1 MRKKDKLTKVSD
13 LRTVEKALVIDQS
26 LQESGKDTIDKM
38 HHNLDNVS
46 KSVTQSNQMMED
58 LIKMLEQNRAGQ
70 ENSDEI
76 IEKTQKIN
84 NNLLD
89 ENSLQAIT
97 MIETPEIYLNW
108 DEQVKENERFAE
120 QQGIDLDMPFI
131 NTFSNIERV
140 GLYKE
145 LTEKF
150 DIIQLEAND
159 YLFATAAGLIAGFID
174 AAFVGTITNKTGQAA
189 IPKMIDKK
197 FDQIVTW
204 YGKQEKIAELQKQ
217 ATKAKS
223 TSATEKLNTMVDKL
237 KKGEKVNKSGDVV
250 KWLKKDSIKQLEK
263 NHRVVY
269 DAAMNKGV
277 KGMSPDNHHLL
288 SIAHEPSLLGLLV
301 GIIDQLTGKAT
312 FIDTLGNIIRTNTG
326 NLNNELNGNTIMK
339 ISQAVENWFG
349 HIMSDIAGSSSSVGR
364 GSGLPVPGWSVLQK
378 LQIGNFDINGK
389 QMNIAGVSDWMFK
402 SGYDIRSFTAQLIP
416 VVIYETLV
424 RCYWFYKQHIV
435 YGKSIKESFP
445 VANNRELA
453 RLLLF
458 SASSFTAVDVIHATI
473 KSYRTGI
480 FDLSTFLMTIN
491 YPGLLN
497 FGFKCVQNTK
507 NEIVH
512 RNHVV
517 NVIQNDVMAEYERV
531 LHEIK

>member
-1 MRKKDKLTKVSD
+1 MNKRNKLTNIST
-13 LRTVEKALVIDQS
+13 LRNVEKSLVVDQS
-26 LQESGKDTIDKM
+26 VQESGKDAIDKM

-120 QQGIDLDMPFI
+120 QQGIDLDIPFI

-140 GLYKE
+140 KLYQE
-145 LTEKF
+145 LTDKF
-150 DIIQLEAND
+150 DVIQLEAND

-174 AAFVGTITNKTGQAA
+174 AAFVGTITNKTSQAA
-189 IPKMIDKK
+189 IPKMVDKK

-223 TSATEKLNTMVDKL
+223 TPATENLNTMVDKL
-237 KKGEKVNKSGDVV
+237 KKGEKVTKYGDVV
-250 KWLKKDSIKQLEK
+250 KWHKKDSNKQLEK
-263 NHRVVY
+263 NHRVSY
-269 DAAMNKGV
+269 DAAINKGV

-312 FIDTLGNIIRTNTG
+312 FIDTFGNIIRTNTG

-473 KSYRTGI
+473 KSYRTGN

-512 RNHVV
+512 HKHVE
-517 NVIQNDVMAEYERV
+517 NVMQNDVMAEYERV